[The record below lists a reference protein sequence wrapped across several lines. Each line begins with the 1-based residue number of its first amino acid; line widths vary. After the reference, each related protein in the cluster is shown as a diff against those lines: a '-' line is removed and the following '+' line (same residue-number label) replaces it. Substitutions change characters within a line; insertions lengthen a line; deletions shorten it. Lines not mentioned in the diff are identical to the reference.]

1 MQTHTRLL
9 LGSIGIL
16 ALVGCSK
23 YDNNNN
29 YGPAS
34 GYLVNG
40 IAVADVDANGKP
52 DILGMVSTDLGGV
65 PTQGYVSTRF
75 QNPNGTFALPPTRF
89 GVGVG
94 PANFVAADVNGD
106 ARPDLVVANADDQ
119 TVTVRLADPA
129 RPGFFLPALVL
140 STPGRTPLDVAV
152 GDLNGDGLTDI
163 VVAARFDAGAT
174 MNPAPVPTVMVFHQ
188 ISPPTPNAVQFAP
201 PVTYTVG
208 GEPQAVTVADLD
220 GNGFADIAVAT
231 TANTVSVLLQT
242 AAGVIAPAVD
252 YATGV
257 QPIAIRAVHLD
268 GDGKLDLLT
277 ANFGAAVNP
286 GTQGLSVLI
295 QGATAGTFLAPAHY
309 VTGFRSTALAVGDLN
324 GDGKPDVAVA
334 CEGLPGD
341 PGVVSVFLQT
351 PPAAATP
358 GVLLPAVNY
367 RGVWGPMGVAI
378 ADIDGD
384 GSPDLVLAD
393 GDIVVRLNS
402 ATAPGTFGS
411 PLFFYN

>member
-1 MQTHTRLL
+1 MQTHIRLL

-16 ALVGCSK
+16 ALVGCSG
-23 YDNNNN
+23 YDNN
-29 YGPAS
+29 YGSAP

-40 IAVADVDANGKP
+40 IGVADVDANGKL
-52 DILGMVSTDLGGV
+52 DILGMVSTDFGGT

-75 QNPNGTFALPPTRF
+75 QNPNGSFALPPTRF
-89 GVGVG
+89 GVGIG
-94 PANFVAADVNGD
+94 PANFVVADVNGD
-106 ARPDLVVANADDQ
+106 GRPDLVVANAGEH

-140 STPGRTPLDVAV
+140 STPGRIPLDVAV

-163 VVAARFDAGAT
+163 VVAASFDPGAT
-174 MNPAPVPTVMVFHQ
+174 MIPTPVPTVMV
-188 ISPPTPNAVQFAP
+188 
-201 PVTYTVG
+201 
-208 GEPQAVTVADLD
+208 
-220 GNGFADIAVAT
+220 DIAVAT

-242 AAGVIAPAVD
+242 AAGVIASAVD
-252 YATGV
+252 YTTGV
-257 QPIAIRAVHLD
+257 QPVAIKAADLD

-277 ANFGAAVNP
+277 ANFGAAINP
-286 GTQGLSVLI
+286 GTQGLSVLM
-295 QGATAGTFLAPAHY
+295 QGSTAGTFLAPAHY
-309 VTGFRSTALAVGDLN
+309 VTGYRSTALAVGDLN

-351 PPAAATP
+351 PATP

-384 GSPDLVLAD
+384 GHPDLVLAD

-402 ATAPGTFGS
+402 AVSPGTFGS

>member
-9 LGSIGIL
+9 LGSSGIL

-23 YDNNNN
+23 YDNNN
-29 YGPAS
+29 YGSAS

-52 DILGMVSTDLGGV
+52 DILGMVSTDLGGT

-89 GVGVG
+89 GVGID

-106 ARPDLVVANADDQ
+106 GRPDLVVANAGDH

-140 STPGRTPLDVAV
+140 SITGRIPLDVAV

-163 VVAARFDAGAT
+163 VVAASSDPGFT
-174 MNPAPVPTVMVFHQ
+174 PVLLPAVMVFHQ
-188 ISPPTPNAVQFAP
+188 ISPPGPNAVQFAP
-201 PVTYTVG
+201 PVFYPIG
-208 GEPQAVTVADLD
+208 GDPQAVTVADLD

-242 AAGVIAPAVD
+242 AAGVIASAVD
-252 YATGV
+252 YPTGV
-257 QPIAIRAVHLD
+257 LPVAIKAADLD

-286 GTQGLSVLI
+286 GTEGLSVLI

-309 VTGFRSTALAVGDLN
+309 ATGFRSTALAVGDLN
-324 GDGKPDVAVA
+324 GDGKLEVAVA

-341 PGVVSVFLQT
+341 PGFVTVFLQT
-351 PPAAATP
+351 APAAATP
-358 GVLLPAVNY
+358 GVLLPPVSY

-384 GSPDLVLAD
+384 GHPDLVLAD
-393 GDIVVRLNS
+393 GNIVVRLNS
-402 ATAPGTFGS
+402 ATSPGTFGS

>member
-1 MQTHTRLL
+1 MQTRTRLL

-16 ALVGCSK
+16 AVVGCSK

-29 YGPAS
+29 YGSAS

-52 DILGMVSTDLGGV
+52 DILGMVSTDLGGT
-65 PTQGYVSTRF
+65 PTPGYVSTRF

-89 GVGVG
+89 GVGID
-94 PANFVAADVNGD
+94 PANFVAADVDGD
-106 ARPDLVVANADDQ
+106 GRPDLVVANAGDH

-140 STPGRTPLDVAV
+140 STPGRIPLDVAV

-163 VVAARFDAGAT
+163 VVAASFDASAG
-174 MNPAPVPTVMVFHQ
+174 MIPPAPSVMVFHQ

-231 TANTVSVLLQT
+231 TADKVSVLLQT

-257 QPIAIRAVHLD
+257 QPVAVKAADID

-295 QGATAGTFLAPAHY
+295 QGATAGTFLAPVHY
-309 VTGFRSTALAVGDLN
+309 ATGDRPTALAVGDLN
-324 GDGKPDVAVA
+324 GDGKPDIAVA

-341 PGVVSVFLQT
+341 PGTVSVFLQT

-358 GVLLPAVNY
+358 GVLLPAVSY

-384 GSPDLVLAD
+384 GHPDLVLAD

-402 ATAPGTFGS
+402 ATSPGTFGS
-411 PLFFYN
+411 PLLFFN

>member
-16 ALVGCSK
+16 TLVGCS
-23 YDNNNN
+23 YDNN
-29 YGPAS
+29 YGTS
-34 GYLVNG
+34 SSYLVNG

-52 DILGMVSTDLGGV
+52 DILGMVSTDSGGT

-75 QNPNGTFALPPTRF
+75 QNPDGTFALPPTRF
-89 GVGVG
+89 GVGVD
-94 PANFVAADVNGD
+94 PANFVAADVDGD
-106 ARPDLVVANADDQ
+106 GRPDLVVANAGDH
-119 TVTVRLADPA
+119 TVSVRLADPA

-140 STPGRTPLDVAV
+140 STPGRIPLDVAV
-152 GDLNGDGLTDI
+152 GDVNGDGLTDI
-163 VVAARFDAGAT
+163 VVAASSDPGFT
-174 MNPAPVPTVMVFHQ
+174 PTLLPAVTVFHQ
-188 ISPPTPNAVQFAP
+188 ISPPGPNAVQFAP
-201 PVTYTVG
+201 PVFYTVG
-208 GEPQAVTVADLD
+208 GDPQAVTVADLD

-231 TANTVSVLLQT
+231 TADTVSVLLQT
-242 AAGVIAPAVD
+242 SAGVIASAVD
-252 YATGV
+252 YTTGV
-257 QPIAIRAVHLD
+257 QPVAIKAADLD

-277 ANFGAAVNP
+277 ANFGAAINP

-309 VTGFRSTALAVGDLN
+309 ATGFRSTAVAVGDLN
-324 GDGKPDVAVA
+324 GDGKADVAVA

-341 PGVVSVFLQT
+341 PGTVSVFLQT

-358 GVLLPAVNY
+358 GVLLPAANY

-384 GSPDLVLAD
+384 GHPDLVLAD

-402 ATAPGTFGS
+402 AVSPGTFGS

>member
-23 YDNNNN
+23 YNDNN
-29 YGPAS
+29 YGSAP

-40 IAVADVDANGKP
+40 IAAADVDANGKL
-52 DILGMVSTDLGGV
+52 DILGMVSTDSGGT

-89 GVGVG
+89 GVGVD
-94 PANFVAADVNGD
+94 PANFVAADVDGD
-106 ARPDLVVANADDQ
+106 GRPDLVVANAGDH
-119 TVTVRLADPA
+119 TVSVRLADPA

-140 STPGRTPLDVAV
+140 STPGRIPLDVAV

-163 VVAARFDAGAT
+163 VVAASFDAGAG
-174 MNPAPVPTVMVFHQ
+174 MIPPAPSVMVFHQ
-188 ISPPTPNAVQFAP
+188 ISPATPNAVQFAS

-208 GEPQAVTVADLD
+208 GEPQAVAVADLD

-231 TANTVSVLLQT
+231 TADKVSVLLQT
-242 AAGVIAPAVD
+242 AAGVIASAVD

-257 QPIAIRAVHLD
+257 QPVAIKAADID

-295 QGATAGTFLAPAHY
+295 QGATAGTFLVPAHY
-309 VTGFRSTALAVGDLN
+309 ATGDRPMALAVGDLN
-324 GDGKPDVAVA
+324 GDGNRDVAVA

-341 PGVVSVFLQT
+341 PGAVSVFLQT

-358 GVLLPAVNY
+358 GVLQPAVNY

-378 ADIDGD
+378 ADINGD
-384 GSPDLVLAD
+384 GHPDLVLAD
-393 GDIVVRLNS
+393 GDIVMRLNS
-402 ATAPGTFGS
+402 ATSPGTFGS

>member
-1 MQTHTRLL
+1 MQTHIRLL

-16 ALVGCSK
+16 ALVGCSG
-23 YDNNNN
+23 YDNN
-29 YGPAS
+29 YGSAS

-40 IAVADVDANGKP
+40 IGVADVDANGKP
-52 DILGMVSTDLGGV
+52 DILGMVSTDSGGT

-89 GVGVG
+89 GVGVD
-94 PANFVAADVNGD
+94 PANFVAADVDGD
-106 ARPDLVVANADDQ
+106 GRPDLVVANAGDH

-140 STPGRTPLDVAV
+140 STPGRIPLDVAV

-163 VVAARFDAGAT
+163 VVAASFDAGAG
-174 MNPAPVPTVMVFHQ
+174 MIPPAPSVMVFHQ
-188 ISPPTPNAVQFAP
+188 LSPPTPNAVQFAA

-208 GEPQAVTVADLD
+208 GEPQAVAVADLD

-231 TANTVSVLLQT
+231 TADKVSVLLQN
-242 AAGVIAPAVD
+242 AAGVIASAVD

-257 QPIAIRAVHLD
+257 QPVAIKAADID

-277 ANFGAAVNP
+277 ANFGAAVTP

-309 VTGFRSTALAVGDLN
+309 VTGFRATALAVGDLN
-324 GDGKPDVAVA
+324 GDGEPDVAVA

-341 PGVVSVFLQT
+341 PGFVSVLLQT
-351 PPAAATP
+351 PAAAATP
-358 GVLLPAVNY
+358 GVLQPAVSY

-384 GSPDLVLAD
+384 GHPDLVLAD

-402 ATAPGTFGS
+402 ATSPGTFGS
-411 PLFFYN
+411 PLFFFN

>member
-23 YDNNNN
+23 YGNNNN
-29 YGPAS
+29 YGSAS

-40 IAVADVDANGKP
+40 IAVADIDANGKP
-52 DILGMVSTDLGGV
+52 DILGMVSTDLGGT

-89 GVGVG
+89 GVGVD
-94 PANFVAADVNGD
+94 PANFVAADVDGD
-106 ARPDLVVANADDQ
+106 GRPDLVVANAGDH

-140 STPGRTPLDVAV
+140 STPGRIPLDVAV
-152 GDLNGDGLTDI
+152 GDVNGDGLTDI
-163 VVAARFDAGAT
+163 VVAASSDPGFT
-174 MNPAPVPTVMVFHQ
+174 PILLPAVMVFHQ
-188 ISPPTPNAVQFAP
+188 ISPPGPNAVEFAL
-201 PVTYTVG
+201 PVFYTVG
-208 GEPQAVTVADLD
+208 GDPQAVTVADLD

-231 TANTVSVLLQT
+231 TADTVSVLLQT
-242 AAGVIAPAVD
+242 AAGVIASAVD

-257 QPIAIRAVHLD
+257 QPVAIKAADID

-295 QGATAGTFLAPAHY
+295 QGATAGTFLAPVHY
-309 VTGFRSTALAVGDLN
+309 AAGDRPTALAVGDLN

-334 CEGLPGD
+334 CEGFPGD
-341 PGVVSVFLQT
+341 PGFVSVFLQT
-351 PPAAATP
+351 PAAAATP
-358 GVLLPAVNY
+358 GVLQPAVNY

-384 GSPDLVLAD
+384 GHPDLVLAD

-402 ATAPGTFGS
+402 ATSPGTFGS
-411 PLFFYN
+411 PLFFFN

>member
-1 MQTHTRLL
+1 
-9 LGSIGIL
+9 
-16 ALVGCSK
+16 
-23 YDNNNN
+23 
-29 YGPAS
+29 
-34 GYLVNG
+34 
-40 IAVADVDANGKP
+40 
-52 DILGMVSTDLGGV
+52 
-65 PTQGYVSTRF
+65 
-75 QNPNGTFALPPTRF
+75 
-89 GVGVG
+89 
-94 PANFVAADVNGD
+94 
-106 ARPDLVVANADDQ
+106 
-119 TVTVRLADPA
+119 
-129 RPGFFLPALVL
+129 
-140 STPGRTPLDVAV
+140 LDVAV

-163 VVAARFDAGAT
+163 VVAASFDTDAT
-174 MNPAPVPTVMVFHQ
+174 MIPPAPSVMVFHQ
-188 ISPPTPNAVQFAP
+188 ISPPTPNAVQFAS
-201 PVTYTVG
+201 PVTYTIG
-208 GEPQAVTVADLD
+208 GEPQAVAVADLD

-231 TANTVSVLLQT
+231 TADKVSVLLQT
-242 AAGVIAPAVD
+242 AAGVIASAVD

-257 QPIAIRAVHLD
+257 QPVAIKAADLD

-309 VTGFRSTALAVGDLN
+309 ATGFRSTALAVGDLN

-341 PGVVSVFLQT
+341 PGTVSVFLQT

-358 GVLLPAVNY
+358 GVLLPAANY

-384 GSPDLVLAD
+384 GHPDLVLAD

-402 ATAPGTFGS
+402 ATSPGTFGS

>member
-16 ALVGCSK
+16 ALVGCSN
-23 YDNNNN
+23 YDNNN
-29 YGPAS
+29 YGSAS

-52 DILGMVSTDLGGV
+52 DILGMVSTDLGGT

-89 GVGVG
+89 GVGVD

-106 ARPDLVVANADDQ
+106 GRPDLVVANAGDH
-119 TVTVRLADPA
+119 TVSVRLADPA
-129 RPGFFLPALVL
+129 KPGFFLPALVL
-140 STPGRTPLDVAV
+140 STPGRIPLDVAV

-163 VVAARFDAGAT
+163 VVAASFDASAG
-174 MNPAPVPTVMVFHQ
+174 MIPPAPSVMVFHQ

-201 PVTYTVG
+201 PVTYAIG

-242 AAGVIAPAVD
+242 AAGVIASAVD
-252 YATGV
+252 YPTGV
-257 QPIAIRAVHLD
+257 QPVAIKAADLD

-277 ANFGAAVNP
+277 ANFGAAINP
-286 GTQGLSVLI
+286 GTQGLSVLM

-309 VTGFRSTALAVGDLN
+309 VTGYRSTAVAVGDLN
-324 GDGKPDVAVA
+324 GDGKLDVAVA

-384 GSPDLVLAD
+384 GHPDLVLAD

-402 ATAPGTFGS
+402 ATQPGTFSS

>member
-9 LGSIGIL
+9 LGSIGIF

-23 YDNNNN
+23 YDDNN
-29 YGPAS
+29 YGSAP

-40 IAVADVDANGKP
+40 IAAADVDANGKL
-52 DILGMVSTDLGGV
+52 DILGMVSIDSGGT

-89 GVGVG
+89 GVGVD
-94 PANFVAADVNGD
+94 PANFVAADVDGD
-106 ARPDLVVANADDQ
+106 GRPDLVVANAGDH
-119 TVTVRLADPA
+119 TVSVRLADPA

-140 STPGRTPLDVAV
+140 STPGRIPLDVAV
-152 GDLNGDGLTDI
+152 GDVNGDGLTDI
-163 VVAARFDAGAT
+163 VVAASSDPGFT
-174 MNPAPVPTVMVFHQ
+174 PILLPAVIVFHQ
-188 ISPPTPNAVQFAP
+188 ISPPGPNAVEFAL
-201 PVTYTVG
+201 PVFYTVG
-208 GEPQAVTVADLD
+208 GDPQAVTVADLD

-231 TANTVSVLLQT
+231 TADTVSVLLQT
-242 AAGVIAPAVD
+242 AAGVIASAVD

-257 QPIAIRAVHLD
+257 QPVAIKAADID

-286 GTQGLSVLI
+286 DTLSVLI
-295 QGATAGTFLAPAHY
+295 QGGSAGTFLAPVHY
-309 VTGFRSTALAVGDLN
+309 ATGDRPTALAVGDLN
-324 GDGKPDVAVA
+324 GDGNRDIAVA

-341 PGVVSVFLQT
+341 PGFVTVFLQT

-358 GVLLPAVNY
+358 GVLLPAANY

-384 GSPDLVLAD
+384 GHPDLVLAD

-402 ATAPGTFGS
+402 ATSPGTFGS

>member
-1 MQTHTRLL
+1 MQTRTRLL

-16 ALVGCSK
+16 ALVGCSG
-23 YDNNNN
+23 YNSNNN

-52 DILGMVSTDLGGV
+52 DILGMVSTDSGGT

-89 GVGVG
+89 GVGVD
-94 PANFVAADVNGD
+94 PANFVAADVDGD
-106 ARPDLVVANADDQ
+106 GRPDLVVANAGDH
-119 TVTVRLADPA
+119 TVSVRLADAA

-140 STPGRTPLDVAV
+140 STPGRIPLDVAV

-163 VVAARFDAGAT
+163 VVAASFDAGAG
-174 MNPAPVPTVMVFHQ
+174 MIPPAPSVMVFHQ
-188 ISPPTPNAVQFAP
+188 ISPPTPNAVQFAS

-231 TANTVSVLLQT
+231 TADKVSVLLQT
-242 AAGVIAPAVD
+242 AAGVIAAAVD

-257 QPIAIRAVHLD
+257 QPVAIKAADLD

-286 GTQGLSVLI
+286 GNQGLSVLI

-309 VTGFRSTALAVGDLN
+309 ATGFRSTALAVGDLN
-324 GDGKPDVAVA
+324 GDGKLDVAVA

-341 PGVVSVFLQT
+341 PGFVTVFLQT
-351 PPAAATP
+351 APAAATP
-358 GVLLPAVNY
+358 GVLLPPVSY

-384 GSPDLVLAD
+384 GHPDLVLAD
-393 GDIVVRLNS
+393 GNIVVRLNS
-402 ATAPGTFGS
+402 ATSPGTFGS

>member
-9 LGSIGIL
+9 LGCIGIL

-23 YDNNNN
+23 YDNNN
-29 YGPAS
+29 YGSAS

-52 DILGMVSTDLGGV
+52 DILGMVSTDLGGT

-89 GVGVG
+89 GVGVD
-94 PANFVAADVNGD
+94 PANFVAADVDGD
-106 ARPDLVVANADDQ
+106 GRPDLVVANAGDH
-119 TVTVRLADPA
+119 TVSVRLADPA

-140 STPGRTPLDVAV
+140 STPGRIPLDVAV

-163 VVAARFDAGAT
+163 VVAASFDASAG
-174 MNPAPVPTVMVFHQ
+174 MIPPAPSVMVFHQ
-188 ISPPTPNAVQFAP
+188 LSPPTPNAVQFAA
-201 PVTYTVG
+201 PVTYFVG
-208 GEPQAVTVADLD
+208 GEPQAVAVADLD

-231 TANTVSVLLQT
+231 TADKVSVLLQT
-242 AAGVIAPAVD
+242 AAGVIASAVD

-257 QPIAIRAVHLD
+257 QPVAIKAADLD

-295 QGATAGTFLAPAHY
+295 QGATAGTFLAPVNYA
-309 VTGFRSTALAVGDLN
+309 TGDRPTAVAVGDLN
-324 GDGKPDVAVA
+324 GDGNRDIAVA

-341 PGVVSVFLQT
+341 PGTVSVFLQT
-351 PPAAATP
+351 APAAATP
-358 GVLLPAVNY
+358 GVLLAAANY
-367 RGVWGPMGVAI
+367 GGVWGPMGVAI

-384 GSPDLVLAD
+384 GHPDLVLAD
-393 GDIVVRLNS
+393 GNIVVRLNS
-402 ATAPGTFGS
+402 ATSPGTFGS

>member
-1 MQTHTRLL
+1 MNTHHTRLL
-9 LGSIGIL
+9 LGSIGIF
-16 ALVGCSK
+16 ALVGCSG
-23 YDNNNN
+23 YDNNN

-40 IAVADVDANGKP
+40 IAVADVDANGKL
-52 DILGMVSTDLGGV
+52 DILGMVSTDSGGT

-75 QNPNGTFALPPTRF
+75 QNPDGTFALPPTRF
-89 GVGVG
+89 GVGVD
-94 PANFVAADVNGD
+94 PANFLAADVDGD
-106 ARPDLVVANADDQ
+106 GHPDLVVANAGDHS
-119 TVTVRLADPA
+119 VTVRLADPA

-140 STPGRTPLDVAV
+140 STPGRIPLDVAV

-163 VVAARFDAGAT
+163 VVAASFDAGAT

-188 ISPPTPNAVQFAP
+188 ISPPTPNAVQFAS

-231 TANTVSVLLQT
+231 TADTVSVLLQT

-257 QPIAIRAVHLD
+257 QPIAIKAADLD

-384 GSPDLVLAD
+384 GHPDLVLAD

>member
-1 MQTHTRLL
+1 MQTHIRSL

-16 ALVGCSK
+16 ALVGCSG
-23 YDNNNN
+23 YDNN
-29 YGPAS
+29 YGSAS

-40 IAVADVDANGKP
+40 IGVADVDANGKL
-52 DILGMVSTDLGGV
+52 DILGMVSTDIGGT

-75 QNPNGTFALPPTRF
+75 QNPDGSFVLPPTRF
-89 GVGVG
+89 GVGIG
-94 PANFVAADVNGD
+94 PANFVVADVNSDG
-106 ARPDLVVANADDQ
+106 RPDLVVANAGDH
-119 TVTVRLADPA
+119 TVSVRLADPA

-140 STPGRTPLDVAV
+140 STPGRIPMDVAV

-163 VVAARFDAGAT
+163 VVAASSDPGIT
-174 MNPAPVPTVMVFHQ
+174 PTLLPAVMVFHQ
-188 ISPPTPNAVQFAP
+188 SLPPGPNAVQFAP
-201 PVTYTVG
+201 PVFYSVG
-208 GEPQAVTVADLD
+208 GDPQAVTVADLD

-242 AAGVIAPAVD
+242 AAGVIASAVD

-257 QPIAIRAVHLD
+257 QPVAVKSADLD

-277 ANFGAAVNP
+277 ANFGAAINP
-286 GTQGLSVLI
+286 GTQGLSVLM
-295 QGATAGTFLAPAHY
+295 QGSTAGTFLAPAHY
-309 VTGFRSTALAVGDLN
+309 VTGYRSTALAVGDLN
-324 GDGKPDVAVA
+324 GDGKLDVAVA

-351 PPAAATP
+351 PPSAATP

-384 GSPDLVLAD
+384 GHPDLALAD
-393 GDIVVRLNS
+393 GNIVVRLNS
-402 ATAPGTFGS
+402 AVSPGTFGS
-411 PLFFYN
+411 PLFFFN

>member
-1 MQTHTRLL
+1 MQTHARLL
-9 LGSIGIL
+9 LASTGIL
-16 ALVGCSK
+16 ALIGCSN
-23 YDNNNN
+23 YNNN
-29 YGPAS
+29 YGSAS

-52 DILGMVSTDLGGV
+52 DILGMVSTDLGGTA
-65 PTQGYVSTRF
+65 TQGYVSTRF

-89 GVGVG
+89 GVGVD
-94 PANFVAADVNGD
+94 PANFVVADVDGD
-106 ARPDLVVANADDQ
+106 GRPDLVVANAGDH
-119 TVTVRLADPA
+119 TVSVRLADSA

-140 STPGRTPLDVAV
+140 STPGRIPLDVAV

-163 VVAARFDAGAT
+163 VVAASFDASTG
-174 MNPAPVPTVMVFHQ
+174 MIPPAPSVMVFHQ

-231 TANTVSVLLQT
+231 TADTVSVLLQT
-242 AAGVIAPAVD
+242 SAGVIASAVD
-252 YATGV
+252 YGTGV
-257 QPIAIRAVHLD
+257 QPVAIRAADLD

-277 ANFGAAVNP
+277 ANFGAAINP
-286 GTQGLSVLI
+286 GTQGLSVLK
-295 QGATAGTFLAPAHY
+295 QGSTAGTFLAPAHY
-309 VTGFRSTALAVGDLN
+309 VTGYRSTALAVGDLN
-324 GDGKPDVAVA
+324 GDGKLDVAVA

-341 PGVVSVFLQT
+341 PGVVSVLLQT

-384 GSPDLVLAD
+384 GHPDLVLAD

-402 ATAPGTFGS
+402 AVSPGTFGS
-411 PLFFYN
+411 PLFFFN